1 MRSDKLT
8 LYFFILVSVTHL
20 LFLLIPL
27 ESLQFV
33 SKPLIIPSL
42 AIHVLSL
49 KRAKKIN
56 FSPMLW
62 IAMILAW
69 GGDISLMFEGESMF
83 IIGLLCFLLTQI
95 IYILLY
101 RGARDINGEPLNM
114 LMKIR
119 YSFSIIVIGIA
130 IYYLVLPFL
139 GDLIIPVAAYVIVIV
154 LMALNA
160 VYRYGMTNNASFWVV
175 LTGALLFMT
184 SDSLLAIDTFL
195 PDITVHSF
203 WVMSTY
209 IVAQYLIIYGLLKHF
224 D

>member
-1 MRSDKLT
+1 MRLDKLT
-8 LYFFILVSVTHL
+8 VYFFILVSFTHL
-20 LFLLIPL
+20 LFLLIPI

-33 SKPLIIPSL
+33 TKPMIMPSL
-42 AIHVLSL
+42 VLHAFFL
-49 KRAKKIN
+49 KREKKIN
-56 FSPMLW
+56 ISPMLW
-62 IAMILAW
+62 TAMILAW
-69 GGDISLMFEGESMF
+69 SGDIVLMFEGQNMF
-83 IIGLLCFLLTQI
+83 IIGLLSFLLTQI

-101 RGARDINGEPLNM
+101 RGARNIKGEPLNI

-160 VYRYGMTNNASFWVV
+160 VYRYGMTNNASFWSV
-175 LTGALLFMT
+175 LFGALLFMT

-195 PDITVHSF
+195 PDITVHPF
-203 WVMSTY
+203 WIMSTY
-209 IVAQYLIIYGLLKHF
+209 ILAQYLIISGLLKHF